1 MTIHDLWNECVDKTN
16 DVPSCLELYTK
27 QIRKQLI
34 EEIKNLKNPY
44 PKDIFVWDNEEPI
57 EIRNDKNLIDVIITR
72 GRFNKFI
79 FQVVENTRQDI
90 IKLIEEL
97 EDDAP

>member
-27 QIRKQLI
+27 EIRKQMI
-34 EEIKNLKNPY
+34 EEIQNLKNPY
-44 PKDIFVWDNEEPI
+44 PKDIFVWDNPEKC
-57 EIRNDKNLIDVIITR
+57 DFTR
-72 GRFNKFI
+72 GRFNQFV

-90 IKLIEEL
+90 IKLIKEL
-97 EDDAP
+97 VDD